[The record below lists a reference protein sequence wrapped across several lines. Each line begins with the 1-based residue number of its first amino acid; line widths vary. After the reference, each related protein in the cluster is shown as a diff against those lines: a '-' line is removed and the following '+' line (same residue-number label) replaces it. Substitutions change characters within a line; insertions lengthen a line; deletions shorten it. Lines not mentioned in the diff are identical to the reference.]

1 MSLRAEVRLSLRGR
15 GPAVSSGQRSGCPSG
30 AEVRLSLRGRG
41 SASCDPGAVGLTMI
55 VARPVH
61 ATVCTGRG
69 QNLMTCSTALAL
81 ALTGSLV
88 ARRPKVKLIAD
99 GFDVAHGFDV
109 ADGALALAE

>member
-1 MSLRAEVRLSLRGR
+1 M
-15 GPAVSSGQRSGCPSG
+15 
-30 AEVRLSLRGRG
+30 
-41 SASCDPGAVGLTMI
+41 TMI